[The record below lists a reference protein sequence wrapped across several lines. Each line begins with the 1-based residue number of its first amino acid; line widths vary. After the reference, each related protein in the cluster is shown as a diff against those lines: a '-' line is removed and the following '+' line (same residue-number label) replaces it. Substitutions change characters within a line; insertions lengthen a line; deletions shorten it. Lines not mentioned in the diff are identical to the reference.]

1 MEDMEDMEDMEA
13 TDTAETQP
21 AMSAAA
27 SHHSDDGSRAF
38 GLGSHRRRRAVRAVA
53 GAVVGVSLLT
63 AVLLLAGPRGSHSAP
78 SAHAR
83 RAGDTA
89 RSGAS
94 PSSTS
99 SSSSSSTARYGG
111 LPSWLP
117 KPETPVNRVV
127 TATAAHPALAIQG
140 DTVSVDLAHGRRVLA
155 TAVGP
160 ETPEQGRFPVP
171 ATSPCTFVVTFAH
184 ASGAIGIGARAFAFI
199 DERGHVRHSRVTA
212 MGGGAPPRL
221 LSPGRPVSLRV
232 YDVLPTGDGGLTWT
246 PEGGR
251 PIVSWDFDVEID

>member
-1 MEDMEDMEDMEA
+1 MEDMEA

-53 GAVVGVSLLT
+53 GAVVGAVVGVSLLT
-63 AVLLLAGPRGSHSAP
+63 AVLLLAGPRGSRSAP

-94 PSSTS
+94 PSST

-184 ASGAIGIGARAFAFI
+184 ASGAIGIGATAFAFI
-199 DERGHVRHSRVTA
+199 DERGHVRHPRVTA

-251 PIVSWDFDVEID
+251 PIVGWDFDVEID